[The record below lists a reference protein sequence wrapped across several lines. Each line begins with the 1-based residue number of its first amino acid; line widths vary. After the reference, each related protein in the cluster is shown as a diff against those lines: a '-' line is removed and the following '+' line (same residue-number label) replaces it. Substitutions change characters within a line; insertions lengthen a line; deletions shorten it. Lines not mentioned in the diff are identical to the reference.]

1 MGRCGSRKRST
12 SSYAIAWTAAWCMP
26 GRFLGTFCLPSR
38 GPSSPMPCCMRQN
51 PIPKTTPAPCGP
63 SGSTVCATSNS
74 SAALSGGRRRLQTSL
89 SGTRRVNPWEAGA
102 VKAPTA
108 QIAPERLVT
117 AQVQSIDYLCRTS
130 EIGIIHLDV
139 EGYETPALEGALE
152 TIRRCRPIFIV
163 ETKPVDAWLNA
174 NLAPLGYKA
183 GDRPLD
189 ANTVFFTV

>member
-26 GRFLGTFCLPSR
+26 GRFLGTFCPPSR

-63 SGSTVCATSNS
+63 SGSTVCAMS
-74 SAALSGGRRRLQTSL
+74 S
-89 SGTRRVNPWEAGA
+89 

-117 AQVQSIDYLCRTS
+117 AQVQSIDHLCRTS

-152 TIRRCRPIFIV
+152 TIRRCRPIIIV
-163 ETKPVDAWLNA
+163 ETKPADAWLKA

-183 GDRPLD
+183 GDRPLE
-189 ANTVFFTV
+189 ANTVFSTV